1 VTYLSVDD
9 TSRIDPQDLRKAITP
24 RTVLISIMHAN
35 NEVGTIQPIDECAR
49 IAGEH
54 GVAFHTDAAQSVG
67 KISTNVRALGVD
79 FLSVAGHNVY
89 APNTVPLFI
98 PSLDLAGN
106 PAPAGVGMGLWLL
119 HLPVL
124 LMGAIILGLVYL
136 GTAIIYWTVMSLAKQ
151 ERMLRAFKA
160 ISPGMLPPIS
170 VVFALLV
177 GFMAAQ
183 VWSDSDKAHT
193 AVDREAG
200 ALRDAV
206 LLSTAFPEA
215 EHRFKALIR
224 SYIQDAVSQEWPA
237 MGRQEATLTLAPAR
251 LSEALRLALGLQATT
266 PGQVDGQREMVSAV
280 KTALDARRDR
290 IILSSSRVNWVKW
303 TVLIAQAAVMLVAIA
318 MVHCDNP
325 LANKI
330 ILTIFATSVAVA
342 MVLVASHARPFTGQI
357 SVAPTYLL
365 QVLPE
370 ADAKAGP

>member
-1 VTYLSVDD
+1 
-9 TSRIDPQDLRKAITP
+9 
-24 RTVLISIMHAN
+24 
-35 NEVGTIQPIDECAR
+35 
-49 IAGEH
+49 
-54 GVAFHTDAAQSVG
+54 
-67 KISTNVRALGVD
+67 
-79 FLSVAGHNVY
+79 
-89 APNTVPLFI
+89 
-98 PSLDLAGN
+98 
-106 PAPAGVGMGLWLL
+106 MGLWLL
-119 HLPVL
+119 NLPVL
-124 LMGAIILGLVYL
+124 AMGAIILGLVYL
-136 GTAIIYWTVMSLAKQ
+136 GTAIIYWAVMSLAKD
-151 ERMLRAFKA
+151 ERMFRAFKA

-193 AVDREAG
+193 AVNREAG

-206 LLSTAFPEA
+206 LISTAFPDS

-224 SYIQDAVSQEWPA
+224 SYIQDAVTQEWPA
-237 MGRQEATLTLAPAR
+237 MARQEATLTLAPPR

-266 PGQVDGQREMVSAV
+266 PGQLDAQRELVSAV

-290 IILSSSRVNWVKW
+290 MILSSSRVNWVKW
-303 TVLIAQAAVMLVAIA
+303 TVLLAQAAVMLVAIA

-357 SVAPTYLL
+357 SIAPTYLL
-365 QVLPE
+365 QVMPE

>member
-1 VTYLSVDD
+1 
-9 TSRIDPQDLRKAITP
+9 
-24 RTVLISIMHAN
+24 
-35 NEVGTIQPIDECAR
+35 
-49 IAGEH
+49 
-54 GVAFHTDAAQSVG
+54 
-67 KISTNVRALGVD
+67 
-79 FLSVAGHNVY
+79 
-89 APNTVPLFI
+89 
-98 PSLDLAGN
+98 
-106 PAPAGVGMGLWLL
+106 MGLWLL

-124 LMGAIILGLVYL
+124 AMGAIILGLVYL
-136 GTAIIYWTVMSLAKQ
+136 GTAIIYWAVMSLAKQ

-206 LLSTAFPEA
+206 LISTAFPES

-224 SYIQDAVSQEWPA
+224 SYIQDAVTQEWPA

-251 LSEALRLALGLQATT
+251 LSEALRLVLGLQATT
-266 PGQVDGQREMVSAV
+266 PGQVDAQRELVSAV

-342 MVLVASHARPFTGQI
+342 IVLVASHARPFTGQI

-370 ADAKAGP
+370 ADAKVGP

>member
-1 VTYLSVDD
+1 
-9 TSRIDPQDLRKAITP
+9 
-24 RTVLISIMHAN
+24 
-35 NEVGTIQPIDECAR
+35 
-49 IAGEH
+49 
-54 GVAFHTDAAQSVG
+54 
-67 KISTNVRALGVD
+67 
-79 FLSVAGHNVY
+79 
-89 APNTVPLFI
+89 
-98 PSLDLAGN
+98 
-106 PAPAGVGMGLWLL
+106 MGLWLL
-119 HLPVL
+119 NLPVPV
-124 LMGAIILGLVYL
+124 MGAIILGLVYL
-136 GTAIIYWTVMSLAKQ
+136 GTAIIYWTVMWLARQ

-193 AVDREAG
+193 AVDREG
-200 ALRDAV
+200 DAV
-206 LLSTAFPEA
+206 LISTAFPEA
-215 EHRFKALIR
+215 EHRFRALIR
-224 SYIQDAVSQEWPA
+224 SYIQDAVTQEWPA
-237 MGRQEATLTLAPAR
+237 MGRQEATLTLAPPR

-266 PGQVDGQREMVSAV
+266 PGQVDAQREMVSAV

-303 TVLIAQAAVMLVAIA
+303 TVLLAQAAVMLVAIA
-318 MVHCDNP
+318 MVHCDNA

-342 MVLVASHARPFTGQI
+342 IVLVASHARPFTGQI

>member
-1 VTYLSVDD
+1 
-9 TSRIDPQDLRKAITP
+9 
-24 RTVLISIMHAN
+24 
-35 NEVGTIQPIDECAR
+35 
-49 IAGEH
+49 
-54 GVAFHTDAAQSVG
+54 
-67 KISTNVRALGVD
+67 
-79 FLSVAGHNVY
+79 
-89 APNTVPLFI
+89 
-98 PSLDLAGN
+98 
-106 PAPAGVGMGLWLL
+106 MGLWLL

-124 LMGAIILGLVYL
+124 AMGAIILGLVYL
-136 GTAIIYWTVMSLAKQ
+136 GTAIIYWAVMSLAKQ

-206 LLSTAFPEA
+206 LISTAFPES

-224 SYIQDAVSQEWPA
+224 SYIQDAVTQEWPA

-251 LSEALRLALGLQATT
+251 LSEALRLVLGLQATT
-266 PGQVDGQREMVSAV
+266 PGQVDAQRELVSAV

-318 MVHCDNP
+318 MVHCDNRVTAR
-325 LANKI
+325 LALGLFSTAVSI
-330 ILTIFATSVAVA
+330 CIVLIVAYDRPFAGPVAVD
-342 MVLVASHARPFTGQI
+342 P
-357 SVAPTYLL
+357 SVLL
-365 QVLPE
+365 QVQPDS
-370 ADAKAGP
+370 AAGRPAP

>member
-1 VTYLSVDD
+1 
-9 TSRIDPQDLRKAITP
+9 
-24 RTVLISIMHAN
+24 
-35 NEVGTIQPIDECAR
+35 
-49 IAGEH
+49 
-54 GVAFHTDAAQSVG
+54 
-67 KISTNVRALGVD
+67 
-79 FLSVAGHNVY
+79 
-89 APNTVPLFI
+89 
-98 PSLDLAGN
+98 
-106 PAPAGVGMGLWLL
+106 MGLWLL
-119 HLPVL
+119 KLPVPV
-124 LMGAIILGLVYL
+124 MGTIILGLVYL

-206 LLSTAFPEA
+206 LISTAFPDS

-224 SYIQDAVSQEWPA
+224 SYIQDAVTQEWPA

-266 PGQVDGQREMVSAV
+266 PGQVDAQREMVSAV

-342 MVLVASHARPFTGQI
+342 IVLVASHARPFTGQI
-357 SVAPTYLL
+357 SVGPTYLL

-370 ADAKAGP
+370 TDAKPGP

>member
-1 VTYLSVDD
+1 
-9 TSRIDPQDLRKAITP
+9 
-24 RTVLISIMHAN
+24 
-35 NEVGTIQPIDECAR
+35 
-49 IAGEH
+49 
-54 GVAFHTDAAQSVG
+54 
-67 KISTNVRALGVD
+67 
-79 FLSVAGHNVY
+79 
-89 APNTVPLFI
+89 
-98 PSLDLAGN
+98 
-106 PAPAGVGMGLWLL
+106 MGLWLL
-119 HLPVL
+119 KLPVL
-124 LMGAIILGLVYL
+124 AMGAIILGLVYL
-136 GTAIIYWTVMSLAKQ
+136 GTAIIYRAVMSLAKD
-151 ERMLRAFKA
+151 ERMFRAFKA

-206 LLSTAFPEA
+206 LISTAFPES

-224 SYIQDAVSQEWPA
+224 SYIQDAVTQEWPA
-237 MGRQEATLTLAPAR
+237 MGRQEATLTLAPPR

-266 PGQVDGQREMVSAV
+266 PGQVDAQRELVSAV

-290 IILSSSRVNWVKW
+290 IILSTSRVNWVKW
-303 TVLIAQAAVMLVAIA
+303 TVLLAQAAVMLVAIA

-342 MVLVASHARPFTGQI
+342 IVLVASHARPFTGQI
-357 SVAPTYLL
+357 SVGPTYLL

>member
-1 VTYLSVDD
+1 
-9 TSRIDPQDLRKAITP
+9 
-24 RTVLISIMHAN
+24 
-35 NEVGTIQPIDECAR
+35 
-49 IAGEH
+49 
-54 GVAFHTDAAQSVG
+54 
-67 KISTNVRALGVD
+67 
-79 FLSVAGHNVY
+79 
-89 APNTVPLFI
+89 
-98 PSLDLAGN
+98 
-106 PAPAGVGMGLWLL
+106 MGLWLL
-119 HLPVL
+119 TLPVL
-124 LMGAIILGLVYL
+124 AMGAIILGLVYL
-136 GTAIIYWTVMSLAKQ
+136 GTAIIYWAVMSLAKQ

-193 AVDREAG
+193 AVNREAG

-206 LLSTAFPEA
+206 LISTAFPDS

-224 SYIQDAVSQEWPA
+224 SYIQDAVTQEWPA
-237 MGRQEATLTLAPAR
+237 MARQEATLTLAPPR

-266 PGQVDGQREMVSAV
+266 PGQLDAQRELVSAV

-303 TVLIAQAAVMLVAIA
+303 TVLLAQAAVMLVAIA

-342 MVLVASHARPFTGQI
+342 MVLVAAHARPFTGQI
-357 SVAPTYLL
+357 SIAPTYLM
-365 QVLPE
+365 QVMPE